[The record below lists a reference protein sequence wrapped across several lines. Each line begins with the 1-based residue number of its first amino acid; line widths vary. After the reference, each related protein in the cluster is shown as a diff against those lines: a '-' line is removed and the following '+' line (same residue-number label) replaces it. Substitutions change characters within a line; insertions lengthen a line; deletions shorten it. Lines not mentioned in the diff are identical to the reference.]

1 MVSEGA
7 GDEVK
12 MMIQK
17 DNTTSV
23 RAITLRVTGSLITNV
38 LLMWSIQYGLEL
50 ATQTETY
57 IGEECNFNAGIITMV
72 LGFVLMFVE
81 IHILATMFLDFA
93 TEKRQEQEEENHQ
106 GMYLELAENLE
117 QQEELE
123 PEEKNDS
130 YQERE
135 MTIREV
141 IVCLFVDVIIVF
153 MLLWI
158 IFTALGLTLEPIGDG
173 QYSIH
178 HYLIKSVVGNVTA
191 LIGFCYFAFG
201 VGIAVELSCML
212 QPKEKKGSS
221 IHEEH
226 NTNLECLV

>member
-12 MMIQK
+12 MVIQK

-38 LLMWSIQYGLEL
+38 LLIWSIQYGLEL

-57 IGEECNFNAGIITMV
+57 IGDECNFNAGVITMV

-81 IHILATMFLDFA
+81 IHILATMFLEFA
-93 TEKRQEQEEENHQ
+93 MEQWKEQEEDNHQ
-106 GMYLELAENLE
+106 AGMYLELAENLE
-117 QQEELE
+117 QQEDL
-123 PEEKNDS
+123 EEKNDT
-130 YQERE
+130 YQ
-135 MTIREV
+135 
-141 IVCLFVDVIIVF
+141 
-153 MLLWI
+153 
-158 IFTALGLTLEPIGDG
+158 GDG

-178 HYLIKSVVGNVTA
+178 HYLIKNVVGNVTA
-191 LIGFCYFAFG
+191 LIGFCYITFG
-201 VGIAVELSCML
+201 LGIAVDLSCML